1 MKTVNLNTDVKLENG
16 KKVIV
21 KEFDDEEGKILT
33 REYLFFL
40 VHSFLIISS
49 LGYGYYACLQFSLE
63 YGLKCLFYG
72 VVGIMSF
79 LKTRKIYFIMH
90 LFYVIIFYN
99 LNFTYLFQI
108 VFYGGFGIYYLCNLC
123 NADITNDV
131 LVLASAFYAVVFL
144 AINYLVLFLICKAH
158 DILLESSK

>member
-1 MKTVNLNTDVKLENG
+1 MKIANFNTDAKLENG

-40 VHSFLIISS
+40 VHSFLIIST

-63 YGLKCLFYG
+63 YGLKCLSYG
-72 VVGIMSF
+72 AIGIMSF
-79 LKTRKIYFIMH
+79 FKTRKIYFIMH
-90 LFYVIIFYN
+90 LLYVSIFSN
-99 LNFTYLFQI
+99 LNFTYFFQI
-108 VFYGGFGIYYLCNLC
+108 FFYGGFGIYYLCNLC

-131 LVLASAFYAVVFL
+131 LALASAFYAVVFL
-144 AINYLVLFLICKAH
+144 ATNYLILFLICKAH